1 MSSWTVIWL
10 SAAALFIIL
19 EIITL
24 GLTSIWFAG
33 GAVVAAILASFDVNW
48 LIQLIVFAV
57 SSLVLFIVLRP
68 LFSKHLM
75 KNVEKT
81 NIDSYIGMVGIVSID
96 INNLKGEGQVKL
108 DGKEWTARNADNDEI
123 IEKNSEVVV
132 KSISGVKLMVCKK

>member
-33 GAVVAAILASFDVNW
+33 GSVVAAILASFDVNW